1 MDVLNGSTPVLTKDQ
16 VIAQVIQQ
24 AAAGNAGANPQADP
38 FAGLPA
44 SVAKMI
50 GSDITPK
57 TWVNPSSGLQG
68 VSYDNGQTVTLPDG
82 SVVPATGYN
91 PSSDTTGVAEAR
103 MAVAKQQA
111 AGAPNSPQAS
121 DVKNGKLYDSVRKL
135 GGISGFAQNE
145 ANNYLGAFGI
155 PEMIGVGE
163 ISPEHQRAKSELDLF
178 RQLSVAAFT
187 NSPTN
192 PVKEMAQV
200 RAMLPTD
207 AVFSNSV
214 TEANKLETIAQY
226 LLEDN
231 DRLKGYI
238 QRAVTP
244 DEVTRGRNALEANNK
259 VLNMIMPDGWNG
271 AGSAPPEQAPA
282 AQSGPNDAAVNA
294 LKANPN
300 LAQEFDAKFGPGS
313 SAKFLGGPQ

>member
-1 MDVLNGSTPVLTKDQ
+1 
-16 VIAQVIQQ
+16 
-24 AAAGNAGANPQADP
+24 
-38 FAGLPA
+38 
-44 SVAKMI
+44 
-50 GSDITPK
+50 
-57 TWVNPSSGLQG
+57 
-68 VSYDNGQTVTLPDG
+68 VTLPDG

-91 PSSDTTGVAEAR
+91 PSSDTTGVAEVR
-103 MAVAKQQA
+103 MNVAKQQA
-111 AGAPNSPQAS
+111 AGVPSPPKAS
-121 DVKNGKLYDSVRKL
+121 DVKDGKLYSSVRKI

-163 ISPEHQRAKSELDLF
+163 ISPEHQRAKSDLDLF

-207 AVFSNSV
+207 AIFSNSV

-231 DRLKGYI
+231 DRLREYI
-238 QRAVTP
+238 RRAVTP
-244 DEVTRGRNALEANNK
+244 DELTRGRNALEANNK
-259 VLNMIMPDGWNG
+259 VLNMMMPEGWNG
-271 AGSAPPEQAPA
+271 DGAAQPEQTPA
-282 AQSGPNDAAVNA
+282 AQPGPSEAAVNA
-294 LKANPN
+294 LKANPS
-300 LAQEFDAKFGPGS
+300 LAQEFDAKFGPGA
-313 SAKFLGGPQ
+313 SATVLGGSQ